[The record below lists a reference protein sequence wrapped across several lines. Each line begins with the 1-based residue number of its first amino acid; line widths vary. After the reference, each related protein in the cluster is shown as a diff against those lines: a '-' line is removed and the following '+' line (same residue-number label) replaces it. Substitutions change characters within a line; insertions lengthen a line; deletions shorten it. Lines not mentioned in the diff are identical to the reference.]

1 MPIFDGHNDVLLRLM
16 RGKMEPARAFLEGD
30 NIGHLDWPRMKQGGL
45 FGGFFAV
52 YVPSESGG
60 VDIDALMTHSQYDV
74 PLPPQ
79 LELAQSQQITTRM
92 AALLIRIERASNGE
106 VKIVRSAE
114 EIRHCLDAGK
124 LAAIL
129 HIEGA
134 EGIDPDLYTL
144 DVLYEAGLRSIG
156 PVWSRPNIFGH
167 GVPFRYPST
176 PDTGPGLTD
185 RGRELVKACNRLK
198 IMIDLSHLNEKG
210 FWDVAALSDAPLV
223 ATHSNAYAISPHS
236 RNLTDKQL
244 AAIHERRGMVGVNFA
259 TSFIR
264 PDGQRN
270 DDTPLEEM
278 IRHMDHLIEHV
289 GIDGVG
295 FGSDFDGA
303 TIPAEIGDVRGLPR
317 LVDAM
322 RRHGYDDATLRKL
335 CYENWIGVLER
346 TWGRLFPPL
355 PPHPEATLQTASS
368 SG

>member
-1 MPIFDGHNDVLLRLM
+1 MSRSSLMPVFDGHNDVLLRLM
-16 RGKMEPARAFLEGD
+16 RGKIQPEQAFLEGD
-30 NIGHLDWPRMKQGGL
+30 NIGHLDWPRMKEGG
-45 FGGFFAV
+45 FVGGFFAV
-52 YVPSESGG
+52 YVPSESAG
-60 VDIDALMTHSQYDV
+60 VDVDALMTQSRYDV
-74 PLPPQ
+74 PLPAP
-79 LELAQSQQITTRM
+79 LPLAPSQQVTAHM
-92 AALLIRIERASNGE
+92 ASLLIRIERASKGE
-106 VKIVRSAE
+106 VKICRTAAD
-114 EIRHCLDAGK
+114 IGQCIDNGR

-134 EGIDPDLYTL
+134 EGIDPDLYML
-144 DVLYEAGLRSIG
+144 DVLYESGLRSIG

-185 RGRELVKACNRLK
+185 RGIELIRACNRLK

-210 FWDVAALSDAPLV
+210 FWDVARLSDAPLV
-223 ATHSNAYAISPHS
+223 ATHSNAWEICQHS

-244 AAIHERRGMVGVNFA
+244 AAIRESRGMVGVNFA

-295 FGSDFDGA
+295 LGSDFDGA
-303 TIPAEIGDVRGLPR
+303 TIPAEIGDARGLPR

-322 RRHGYDDATLRKL
+322 RRHGYDEATLRKL
-335 CYENWIGVLER
+335 CYENWVNVLER
-346 TWGRLFPPL
+346 TWGR
-355 PPHPEATLQTASS
+355 
-368 SG
+368 

>member
-1 MPIFDGHNDVLLRLM
+1 MSRTSLMPVFDGHNDVLLRLM
-16 RGKMEPARAFLEGD
+16 RGKIQPEQAFLEGD
-30 NIGHLDWPRMKQGGL
+30 NIGHLDWPRMKEGG
-45 FGGFFAV
+45 FAGGFFAV
-52 YVPSESGG
+52 YVPSDSVG
-60 VDIDALMTHSQYDV
+60 VDVDAMMTRSQYDV

-79 LELAQSQQITTRM
+79 LSFSTSQQVTVHMTS
-92 AALLIRIERASNGE
+92 LLIRIERASKGE
-106 VKIVRSAE
+106 VKICRTAAD
-114 EIRHCLDAGK
+114 IRHCIDSGK

-134 EGIDPDLYTL
+134 EGIDPDLHML
-144 DVLYEAGLRSIG
+144 DVLYESGLRSIG
-156 PVWSRPNIFGH
+156 PVWSRPNVFGY

-185 RGRELVKACNRLK
+185 RGIALVQACNRLK

-210 FWDVAALSDAPLV
+210 FWDVARLSDAPLV
-223 ATHSNAYAISPHS
+223 ATHSNAWEICRHS

-244 AAIHERRGMVGVNFA
+244 AAIRDSRGMVGVNFA

-270 DDTPLEEM
+270 DDTALEEM

-289 GIDGVG
+289 GVDGVG
-295 FGSDFDGA
+295 LGSDFDGA

-322 RRHGYDDATLRKL
+322 RRHGYDEATLRKL
-335 CYENWIGVLER
+335 CYENWVNVLER
-346 TWGRLFPPL
+346 TWGR
-355 PPHPEATLQTASS
+355 
-368 SG
+368 

>member
-1 MPIFDGHNDVLLRLM
+1 MPSSTLMPVFDGHNDVLLRLM
-16 RGKMEPARAFLEGD
+16 RGKIQPEQAFLEGD

-45 FGGFFAV
+45 IGGFFAV
-52 YVPSESGG
+52 YVPSESVG
-60 VDIDALMTHSQYDV
+60 VDVDELMAQARYDV
-74 PLPPQ
+74 PLSSPLP
-79 LELAQSQQITTRM
+79 LPTSQQVTAHM
-92 AALLIRIERASNGE
+92 AALLIRIERASKGE
-106 VKIVRSAE
+106 VKICRTAAD
-114 EIRHCLDAGK
+114 IRHCIDTGK

-134 EGIDPDLYTL
+134 EGIDPDLYML

-185 RGRELVKACNRLK
+185 RGIELVRACNRLK

-210 FWDVAALSDAPLV
+210 FWDVARLSDAPLV
-223 ATHSNAYAISPHS
+223 ATHSNAWEICRHS

-244 AAIHERRGMVGVNFA
+244 GAIRESRGMVGVNFA

-264 PDGQRN
+264 PDGMRN

-289 GIDGVG
+289 GVDGVG
-295 FGSDFDGA
+295 LGSDFDGA

-322 RRHGYDDATLRKL
+322 RRHGYDEATLRKL
-335 CYENWIGVLER
+335 CYENWVNVLER
-346 TWGRLFPPL
+346 TWGR
-355 PPHPEATLQTASS
+355 
-368 SG
+368 

>member
-1 MPIFDGHNDVLLRLM
+1 MPVFDGHNDVLLRLM
-16 RGKMEPARAFLEGD
+16 RGKIQPEQAFLEGD
-30 NIGHLDWPRMKQGGL
+30 SIGHLDWPRMKQGG
-45 FGGFFAV
+45 FVGGFFAV
-52 YVPSESGG
+52 YVPSESLGID
-60 VDIDALMTHSQYDV
+60 VDELMTHSQYDV
-74 PLPPQ
+74 PLPSQ
-79 LELAQSQQITTRM
+79 LALSTSQQVTAHM
-92 AALLIRIERASNGE
+92 AALLIRIERASKGE
-106 VKIVRSAE
+106 VKICRTAAD
-114 EIRHCLDAGK
+114 IRHCIDTGK

-134 EGIDPDLYTL
+134 EGIDPDLYML
-144 DVLYEAGLRSIG
+144 DVLYESGLRSIG

-185 RGRELVKACNRLK
+185 RGIELVRACNRLK

-210 FWDVAALSDAPLV
+210 FWDVARLSDAPLV
-223 ATHSNAYAISPHS
+223 ATHSNAWEVCRHS

-244 AAIHERRGMVGVNFA
+244 AAIRESRGMVGVNFA

-289 GIDGVG
+289 GVDGVG
-295 FGSDFDGA
+295 LGSDFDGA
-303 TIPAEIGDVRGLPR
+303 TIPAEIGDVTGLPR

-322 RRHGYDDATLRKL
+322 RRHGYDEATLRKL
-335 CYENWIGVLER
+335 CYENWVNVLER
-346 TWGRLFPPL
+346 TWGR
-355 PPHPEATLQTASS
+355 
-368 SG
+368 

>member
-1 MPIFDGHNDVLLRLM
+1 MPSSTLMPVFDGHNDVLLRLM
-16 RGKMEPARAFLEGD
+16 RGKIQPEQAFLEGD

-45 FGGFFAV
+45 IGGFFAV
-52 YVPSESGG
+52 YVPSESVG
-60 VDIDALMTHSQYDV
+60 VDVDELMAQAQYDV
-74 PLPPQ
+74 PLSSPLP
-79 LELAQSQQITTRM
+79 LPTSQQVTAHM
-92 AALLIRIERASNGE
+92 AALLIRIERASKGE
-106 VKIVRSAE
+106 VKICRTAAD
-114 EIRHCLDAGK
+114 IRHCIETGK

-134 EGIDPDLYTL
+134 EGIDPDLYML
-144 DVLYEAGLRSIG
+144 DVLYESGLRSIG

-185 RGRELVKACNRLK
+185 RGIELVRACNRLK

-210 FWDVAALSDAPLV
+210 FWDVARLSDAPLV
-223 ATHSNAYAISPHS
+223 ATHSNAWEICRHS

-244 AAIHERRGMVGVNFA
+244 GAIRESRGMVGVNFA

-264 PDGQRN
+264 PDGMRN

-278 IRHMDHLIEHV
+278 IRHMDHLIDHV
-289 GIDGVG
+289 GVDGVG
-295 FGSDFDGA
+295 LGSDFDGA

-322 RRHGYDDATLRKL
+322 RRHGYDEATLRKL
-335 CYENWIGVLER
+335 CYENWVNVLER
-346 TWGRLFPPL
+346 TWGR
-355 PPHPEATLQTASS
+355 
-368 SG
+368 

>member
-1 MPIFDGHNDVLLRLM
+1 MSRSSLMPVFDGHNDVLLRLM
-16 RGKMEPARAFLEGD
+16 RGKIQPEQAFLEGD

-45 FGGFFAV
+45 VGGFFAV
-52 YVPSESGG
+52 YVPSESVG
-60 VDIDALMTHSQYDV
+60 VDVDELMAQAQYDV
-74 PLPPQ
+74 PLSSPLP
-79 LELAQSQQITTRM
+79 LPTSQQVTAHM
-92 AALLIRIERASNGE
+92 AALLIRIERASKGE
-106 VKIVRSAE
+106 VKIVRSAAD
-114 EIRHCLDAGK
+114 IRHCIDAGK

-134 EGIDPDLYTL
+134 EGIDPDLYML

-185 RGRELVKACNRLK
+185 RGIELVRACNRLK

-210 FWDVAALSDAPLV
+210 FWDVVRLSDAPLV
-223 ATHSNAYAISPHS
+223 ATHSNAWEICRHS

-244 AAIHERRGMVGVNFA
+244 GAIRESRGMVGVNFA

-264 PDGQRN
+264 PDGMRN

-278 IRHMDHLIEHV
+278 IRHMDHLIDKLGV
-289 GIDGVG
+289 DGVG

-322 RRHGYDDATLRKL
+322 RRHGYDEATLRKL
-335 CYENWIGVLER
+335 CYENWVNVLER
-346 TWGRLFPPL
+346 TWGR
-355 PPHPEATLQTASS
+355 
-368 SG
+368 

>member
-1 MPIFDGHNDVLLRLM
+1 MSRASLMPVFDGHNDVLLRLM
-16 RGKMEPARAFLEGD
+16 RGRIQPEKAFLEGD
-30 NIGHLDWPRMKQGGL
+30 NIGHLDWPRMRQGGF

-52 YVPSESGG
+52 YVPSEDMGLD
-60 VDIDALMTHSQYDV
+60 VDALMTHPEYDV
-74 PLPPQ
+74 PLPPV
-79 LELAQSQQITTRM
+79 LDLAPSQQVTVHM
-92 AALLIRIERASNGE
+92 ASLLIRIERASKGE
-106 VKIVRSAE
+106 VKICRSAADL
-114 EIRHCLDAGK
+114 RHCLDNGK

-134 EGIDPDLYTL
+134 EGIDPDLHML
-144 DVLYEAGLRSIG
+144 DVLYESGLRSIG

-176 PDTGPGLTD
+176 PDTGPGLTE

-210 FWDVAALSDAPLV
+210 FWDVARLSDAPLV
-223 ATHSNAYAISPHS
+223 ATHSNAHAVCPHS

-244 AAIHERRGMVGVNFA
+244 AAIRESRGMVGVNFA

-264 PDGQRN
+264 PDGQRS

-278 IRHMDHLIEHV
+278 IRHMDHLIELV
-289 GIDGVG
+289 GVDGVG

-317 LVDAM
+317 LVEAM
-322 RRHGYDDATLRKL
+322 RRHGYDEATLRKL
-335 CYENWIGVLER
+335 CYENWINVLER
-346 TWGRLFPPL
+346 TWG
-355 PPHPEATLQTASS
+355 Q
-368 SG
+368 

>member
-1 MPIFDGHNDVLLRLM
+1 MSSSSLMPVFDGHNDVLLRLM
-16 RGKMEPARAFLEGD
+16 RGKIQPEQAFLEGD
-30 NIGHLDWPRMKQGGL
+30 NIGHLDWPRMKQGG
-45 FGGFFAV
+45 FVGGFFAV
-52 YVPSESGG
+52 YVPSESVG
-60 VDIDALMTHSQYDV
+60 VDVDELMAQAQYDV
-74 PLPPQ
+74 PLSSPLP
-79 LELAQSQQITTRM
+79 LPTSQQVTAHM
-92 AALLIRIERASNGE
+92 AALLIRIERASKGE
-106 VKIVRSAE
+106 VKICRTAAD
-114 EIRHCLDAGK
+114 IRHCIDTGT

-134 EGIDPDLYTL
+134 EGIDPDLYML

-185 RGRELVKACNRLK
+185 RGIALVQACNRLK

-210 FWDVAALSDAPLV
+210 FWDVARLSDAPLV
-223 ATHSNAYAISPHS
+223 ATHSNAWEICRHS

-244 AAIHERRGMVGVNFA
+244 GAIRESRGMVGVNFA

-264 PDGQRN
+264 PDGMRN

-289 GIDGVG
+289 GVDGVG
-295 FGSDFDGA
+295 LGSDFDGA

-322 RRHGYDDATLRKL
+322 RRHGYDEATLRKL
-335 CYENWIGVLER
+335 CYENWVNVLER
-346 TWGRLFPPL
+346 TWG
-355 PPHPEATLQTASS
+355 E
-368 SG
+368 

>member
-1 MPIFDGHNDVLLRLM
+1 MSRSSLMPVFDGHNDVLLRLM
-16 RGKMEPARAFLEGD
+16 RGKIQPEQAFLEGD

-45 FGGFFAV
+45 IGGFFAV
-52 YVPSESGG
+52 YVPSESVG
-60 VDIDALMTHSQYDV
+60 IDADELMAQAQYDV
-74 PLPPQ
+74 PLSSP
-79 LELAQSQQITTRM
+79 LALPTSQQVTAHM
-92 AALLIRIERASNGE
+92 AALLIRIERASKGE
-106 VKIVRSAE
+106 VKICRTAAD
-114 EIRHCLDAGK
+114 IRHCMDAGK

-134 EGIDPDLYTL
+134 EGIDPDLYML
-144 DVLYEAGLRSIG
+144 DVLYESGLRSIG

-185 RGRELVKACNRLK
+185 RGIELVRACNRLK

-210 FWDVAALSDAPLV
+210 FWDVARLSDAPLV
-223 ATHSNAYAISPHS
+223 ATHSNAWEICRHS

-244 AAIHERRGMVGVNFA
+244 GAIRESRGMVGVNFA

-264 PDGQRN
+264 PDGMRN

-289 GIDGVG
+289 GVDGVG
-295 FGSDFDGA
+295 LGSDFDGA

-322 RRHGYDDATLRKL
+322 RRHGYDEATLRKL
-335 CYENWIGVLER
+335 CYENWVNVLER
-346 TWGRLFPPL
+346 TWG
-355 PPHPEATLQTASS
+355 Q
-368 SG
+368 

>member
-1 MPIFDGHNDVLLRLM
+1 MSRSSLMPIFDGHNDVLLRLM
-16 RGKMEPARAFLEGD
+16 RGKIQPEQAFLEGD
-30 NIGHLDWPRMKQGGL
+30 NIGHLDWPRMKEGG
-45 FGGFFAV
+45 FVGGFFAV
-52 YVPSESGG
+52 YVPSDSVA
-60 VDIDALMTHSQYDV
+60 VDVDALMTQSRYDV
-74 PLPPQ
+74 PLPAT
-79 LELAQSQQITTRM
+79 LALAPSQQVTLHM
-92 AALLIRIERASNGE
+92 ASLLIRIERASKGE
-106 VKIVRSAE
+106 VKICRTAAD
-114 EIRHCLDAGK
+114 IRHCIDNGR

-134 EGIDPDLYTL
+134 EGIDPDLHML
-144 DVLYEAGLRSIG
+144 DVLYESGLRSIG

-185 RGRELVKACNRLK
+185 RGLDLVRACNRLK

-210 FWDVAALSDAPLV
+210 FWDVARLSDAPLV
-223 ATHSNAYAISPHS
+223 ATHSNAWEICQHS
-236 RNLTDKQL
+236 RNLNDKQL
-244 AAIHERRGMVGVNFA
+244 AAIRESRGMVGVNFA

-289 GIDGVG
+289 GVDGVG
-295 FGSDFDGA
+295 LGSDFDGA

-322 RRHGYDDATLRKL
+322 RRHGYDEATLRKL
-335 CYENWIGVLER
+335 CYENWVNVLER
-346 TWGRLFPPL
+346 TWGR
-355 PPHPEATLQTASS
+355 
-368 SG
+368 